1 MNIVQ
6 AIDKRKSRRTYCA
19 EPIAQDKAALLRSR
33 TEEYNLRSGLTI
45 RFMERGGEAFFQA
58 LKSYGFFKGVS
69 SLFVL
74 KGPAQDPYLKE
85 KAGYYGELL
94 VLEATA
100 LGLGTCWVGGTY
112 EASAVRKSAK
122 EELVCVITVGAVPA
136 EETFKERMIHKTL
149 HRKSKSIEDLLDTDI
164 EKELPA
170 WLKTGMKAVQKAP
183 STRNT
188 QKVAFSYREGILRAS
203 VPESGKFDLV
213 DLGIA
218 KIHFALAAGGRFEP
232 GNNGRYIPPGKE

>member
-6 AIDKRKSRRTYCA
+6 AIDKRKSRRTYSP

-33 TEEYNLRSGLTI
+33 AEEYNLRSGLTI

-100 LGLGTCWVGGTY
+100 LGLGTCWVGATY
-112 EASAVRKSAK
+112 EASAIRKSAK
-122 EELVCVITVGAVPA
+122 EELVCVITIGNVPA
-136 EETFKERMIHKTL
+136 EETLKERLIFKTL
-149 HRKSKSIEDLLDTDI
+149 HRKSKSIEEMLDI
-164 EKELPA
+164 ENEPPTWIKM
-170 WLKTGMKAVQKAP
+170 GMKAVQKAP
-183 STRNT
+183 SARNT
-188 QKVAFSYREGILRAS
+188 QKVTFSYRDDILRAS
-203 VPESGKFDLV
+203 VPENGKFDLV

-232 GNNGRYIPPGKE
+232 GNNGRYIPSGKE